1 MDMFSP
7 GDKDRRHD
15 CRPVQGCLAWWQDAG
30 ETRWFHLYLYL
41 CINIGI
47 FFLNL
52 CFQMRSNEM
61 IQDDTPCW
69 GPGGQGLRTESD
81 CRAWIYNVYCSHVY
95 YTWEQEYKSAGA
107 CEYSTAVSENKSTW
121 ETVFSFAWATL
132 YVQLYSYMHLCVT
145 VFVHAS
151 VWLRTVNIHE
161 MQWDP
166 KQQRHV
172 SC

>member
-1 MDMFSP
+1 MFRCNHNGYSFI
-7 GDKDRRHD
+7 RRQRQETQLPASTGLPCLMAG
-15 CRPVQGCLAWWQDAG
+15 CRWNKMISFVLILVYKYWHILVWTYVFKCDQMKWYKMTHLAVAPEAKGCELKVIA
-30 ETRWFHLYLYL
+30 EL
-41 CINIGI
+41 
-47 FFLNL
+47 
-52 CFQMRSNEM
+52 E
-61 IQDDTPCW
+61 
-69 GPGGQGLRTESD
+69 
-81 CRAWIYNVYCSHVY
+81 